1 MWLYLSLEIVQNWHR
16 KLTNNFFEKVDVLHH
31 TLSKY
36 LMELT
41 LPEYEFCHYPPSQL
55 AAAALCLSLK

>member
-1 MWLYLSLEIVQNWHR
+1 M
-16 KLTNNFFEKVDVLHH
+16 DVLHH

-41 LPEYEFCHYPPSQL
+41 LPEYSFCSYLPSEL
-55 AAAALCLSLK
+55 AAAALCLSLR